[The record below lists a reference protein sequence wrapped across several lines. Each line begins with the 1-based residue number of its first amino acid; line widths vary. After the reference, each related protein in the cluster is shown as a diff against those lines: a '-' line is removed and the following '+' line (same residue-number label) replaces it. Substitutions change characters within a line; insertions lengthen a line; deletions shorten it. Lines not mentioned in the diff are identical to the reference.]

1 MSAIHVSFELDG
13 RHPFGRVNRIT
24 RRATVLVEDPRGML
38 FDDGKRYLTF
48 YVPLPLLTK
57 ESRAG

>member
-1 MSAIHVSFELDG
+1 MPGASTASPG
-13 RHPFGRVNRIT
+13 APR
-24 RRATVLVEDPRGML
+24 VLVEDPHGVL

-48 YVPLPLLTK
+48 YVPLPLLRK